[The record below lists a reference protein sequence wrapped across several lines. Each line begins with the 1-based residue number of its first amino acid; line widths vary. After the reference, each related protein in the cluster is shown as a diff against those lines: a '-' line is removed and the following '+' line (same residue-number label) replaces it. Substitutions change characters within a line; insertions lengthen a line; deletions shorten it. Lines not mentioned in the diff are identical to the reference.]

1 MEERGQIE
9 RASRRMSLCHK
20 CVASKFKQKSAY
32 KVLKLSHTTTNNMPC
47 YTQRAETLNR
57 PIRGPN
63 RADWQLIQPITK
75 PTQVVKLLWWGR
87 NTAVTNQSHNWQ
99 PSWPIKKQTAFI
111 FLTSSSSPPLL
122 WGEGSEEIKQYDS
135 SSLLQ
140 IRRSLFTDRHEQQP
154 TGFWCYRSVCSRH

>member
-9 RASRRMSLCHK
+9 RGSRRMSLCHR

-47 YTQRAETLNR
+47 YTQRAENTQPANQ
-57 PIRGPN
+57 
-63 RADWQLIQPITK
+63 RAEQGRLTADSANHKADTGCKTALMRTKHSSHKPITQL
-75 PTQVVKLLWWGR
+75 TAKL
-87 NTAVTNQSHNWQ
+87 ANQEADSFH
-99 PSWPIKKQTAFI
+99 

-122 WGEGSEEIKQYDS
+122 RGEGSEEIKQYDS

-154 TGFWCYRSVCSRH
+154 TGF